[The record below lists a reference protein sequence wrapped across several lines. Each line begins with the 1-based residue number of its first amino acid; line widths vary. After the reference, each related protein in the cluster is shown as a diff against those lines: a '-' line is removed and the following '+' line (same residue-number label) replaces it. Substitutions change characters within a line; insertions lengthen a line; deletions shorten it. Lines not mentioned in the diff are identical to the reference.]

1 MSDDAK
7 RYRPERPQQPGGDDS
22 RMVAAGWP
30 LDDDTTAVVMRF
42 VEQEDRLRLRLVC
55 KDWRRVGRQVVYRV
69 SFRVKEGQGW
79 ATVKKRL
86 DVFRG
91 VRELTVH
98 IDWEEGTVDWGADF
112 AAVVAGGR
120 LVALNLG

>member
-1 MSDDAK
+1 MCAVMA
-7 RYRPERPQQPGGDDS
+7 GDG
-22 RMVAAGWP
+22 VAVAGWP

-42 VEQEDRLRLRLVC
+42 LEQQDRLRLRLVC
-55 KDWRRVGRQVVYRV
+55 KDWCRVGRQVVDRV

-86 DVFRG
+86 AVFSG

-98 IDWEEGTVDWGADF
+98 INWEGTVDWGADF

-120 LVALNLG
+120 LVALNLT